1 MTQFYADR
9 YFAEYYKNVSQF
21 TAVSSSVNTSKDS
34 LLKSYYE
41 KSNANLT
48 WKEFSNQ
55 INNTIITDEQTIE
68 EYNNITSR
76 ENKLEEFEKGLNY
89 SAIQVEK
96 VKTLLWTLTTSM
108 FVVGK
113 QKVLIE
119 ILLGLYFILLT
130 RWNNWCLNI

>member
-1 MTQFYADR
+1 
-9 YFAEYYKNVSQF
+9 VSQHL
-21 TAVSSSVNTSKDS
+21 AVSASVSTSKDS
-34 LLKSYYE
+34 LLQSYYD

-48 WKEFSNQ
+48 WTEFSNQ
-55 INNTIITDEQTIE
+55 INNTIIKDEKTIE

-76 ENKLEEFEKGLNY
+76 EKKMEEFKKGLDDG
-89 SAIQVEK
+89 AIQVEK
-96 VKTLLWTLTTSM
+96 VRTLLWTLTTSM